1 MQGRDQA
8 VYVRGHTHAHT
19 PRRVARGSR
28 LQRGRR
34 GWLLENR
41 ASPPRKC
48 AAGPPAARSRWC
60 GMGGPSAAPPLVG
73 GAKRDTVPGVFWKGR
88 SIPPPHS
95 GCCATRGGG
104 PNTGSHKVLCR
115 PTPTRQTHPALG
127 VEGGGTAAGAV
138 AEWKAAG
145 DRGGN
150 NQPFDGQ
157 KRAEKKSCHGWRP
170 PARCWEAQ
178 PGPATRRWAR
188 LSCPRSGGRGGGDIK
203 WGVRR
208 RHATGPGRFQI
219 CGGGRGDRPG
229 PARGLL
235 SRARDPESVLM
246 ASCGGGGS
254 SRPRKRAMEAHA
266 RDVRAIRAQPTY
278 HSRPAVN
285 VALPGPTNVRKNLRV
300 AQEEP
305 QTGLAWGPQ
314 PSSLAHNRRLTAV
327 GRVDEPRSDAAKK
340 IPGP

>member
-1 MQGRDQA
+1 MSR
-8 VYVRGHTHAHT
+8 VRRGHTHAHT

-127 VEGGGTAAGAV
+127 VEGGGRPRGLWQSGRRRATVAATISLLTAKSAPKKSRVTAGGRQRAAGRHSLGQRRGAGHDCRAPGQVGEVV
-138 AEWKAAG
+138 AISSGASDGGTRPGRVGFRFVVAG
-145 DRGGN
+145 EGID
-150 NQPFDGQ
+150 
-157 KRAEKKSCHGWRP
+157 
-170 PARCWEAQ
+170 PARQGASSRA
-178 PGPATRRWAR
+178 PATPKA
-188 LSCPRSGGRGGGDIK
+188 C
-203 WGVRR
+203 
-208 RHATGPGRFQI
+208 
-219 CGGGRGDRPG
+219 
-229 PARGLL
+229 
-235 SRARDPESVLM
+235 
-246 ASCGGGGS
+246 
-254 SRPRKRAMEAHA
+254 
-266 RDVRAIRAQPTY
+266 
-278 HSRPAVN
+278 
-285 VALPGPTNVRKNLRV
+285 
-300 AQEEP
+300 
-305 QTGLAWGPQ
+305 
-314 PSSLAHNRRLTAV
+314 
-327 GRVDEPRSDAAKK
+327 
-340 IPGP
+340 